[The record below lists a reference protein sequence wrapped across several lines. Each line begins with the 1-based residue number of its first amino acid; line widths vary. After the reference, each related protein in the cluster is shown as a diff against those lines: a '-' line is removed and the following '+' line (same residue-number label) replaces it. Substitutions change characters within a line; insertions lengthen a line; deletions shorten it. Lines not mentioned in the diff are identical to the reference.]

1 MWCSLMCR
9 QTVRYTDKKVF
20 TKKATFYPNSRKI
33 AKMRENTKF
42 CRVSFSVRS
51 NIIFVVFSVKSRKK
65 VLISH
70 Y

>member
-1 MWCSLMCR
+1 
-9 QTVRYTDKKVF
+9 
-20 TKKATFYPNSRKI
+20 
-33 AKMRENTKF
+33 MRENAKF

>member
-1 MWCSLMCR
+1 
-9 QTVRYTDKKVF
+9 
-20 TKKATFYPNSRKI
+20 
-33 AKMRENTKF
+33 MRENTKF

-51 NIIFVVFSVKSRKK
+51 NIIFVVFSVKNRKK